1 MRTRPMFW
9 MFGMIAMSLAA
20 VLTVWAAAAP
30 GVEAPGEKK
39 VLYQADF
46 EDPTGECI
54 YHKGGTYIRHWCSN
68 FDEARLSVDPPM
80 GKGNDSKLAL
90 TCHTKKA
97 LPYVT
102 CEVPLYGTTVEP
114 QGWDG
119 GVSFRVYNGGFDGF
133 SMMYWLPPDTTV
145 NRFYFKVPKGEWA
158 TFDVPLDK
166 FLYHDRRP
174 RRGLPLE
181 RLVFVGSGAES
192 DDSVFQVDDLA
203 LYQVKQAHP
212 VLARPKP
219 PLPDGLLYRQDFND
233 LADLDVDQ
241 NYFPYISDC
250 NLFRWPGGVD
260 ASGKPV
266 PEQTEGAGCI
276 KIECYNTKNKE
287 FRSCQLVK
295 FPGDTVI
302 EFDCL
307 AVGVRDL
314 LVRAR
319 TNQNDPATHKP
330 VQMEYRLPVTPQP
343 QPGKWARCRV
353 SVEDMVPFS
362 IRSIEEGVG
371 KKLGRGHDYYMLFLS
386 AMADNSDE
394 HYLLIDNMVIRKEAD
409 ARGDAGR

>member
-1 MRTRPMFW
+1 
-9 MFGMIAMSLAA
+9 MSWVLGVIVVSSAA
-20 VLTVWAAAAP
+20 VVTAGAAAAP
-30 GVEAPGEKK
+30 GAEAPREKK

-54 YHKGGTYIRHWCSN
+54 HHKGGPYNKHWCSN
-68 FDEARLSVDPPM
+68 FGEARLSVDPPM

-97 LPYVT
+97 LPYVS

-119 GVSFRVYNGGFDGF
+119 GVSFRIYNGGFDGF
-133 SMMYWLPPDTTV
+133 TMSYCPAMPADTTV
-145 NRFYFKVPKGEWA
+145 HRYYFKVPKGEWV
-158 TFDVPLDK
+158 TLDVSLDR
-166 FLYHDRRP
+166 FLYHNRRP

-181 RLVFVGSGAES
+181 RLVFAASGAES
-192 DDSVFQVDDLA
+192 DDSVFQVDNLV
-203 LYQVKQAHP
+203 LYQVKQTHP
-212 VLARPKP
+212 VLAGPKP
-219 PLPDGLLYRQDFND
+219 PPSDGVLYRQDFND
-233 LADLDVDQ
+233 PADFDVDQ
-241 NYFPYISDC
+241 NCFPYISNC

-260 ASGKPV
+260 AVGKPV
-266 PEQTEGAGCI
+266 PEDTPDAGCI

-307 AVGVRDL
+307 AVGTRNL
-314 LVRAR
+314 LVRVR
-319 TNQNDPATHKP
+319 TNQNDPATNKP
-330 VQMEYRLPVTPQP
+330 VQMEYRLPVSPQP
-343 QPGKWARCRV
+343 QPGKWTRCRV

-371 KKLGRGHDYYMLFLS
+371 KKLGRDHSYHMLFLS

-409 ARGDAGR
+409 AGKGE